1 MTQRVPFPSSGRVT
15 SFNASLLDTGGLVVE
30 DFEIRNILGAYN
42 RRNGEQLAGKGV
54 GPQNPSSHTS
64 FVEPA
69 NLSGFP
75 LFKV

>member
-42 RRNGEQLAGKGV
+42 RRNGEQLAGKGG
-54 GPQNPSSHTS
+54 GPQNPQVT
-64 FVEPA
+64 PA